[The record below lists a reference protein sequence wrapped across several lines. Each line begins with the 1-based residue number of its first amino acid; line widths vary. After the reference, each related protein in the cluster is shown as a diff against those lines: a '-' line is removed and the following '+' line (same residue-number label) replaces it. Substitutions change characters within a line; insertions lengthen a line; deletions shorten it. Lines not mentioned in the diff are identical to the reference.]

1 MIDGASDEGENI
13 LDSTSEKK
21 ETMNK
26 NGKDWDKGTEE
37 INEIK
42 IISIHWFNKLNQR
55 RSHNERTN

>member
-1 MIDGASDEGENI
+1 
-13 LDSTSEKK
+13 
-21 ETMNK
+21 MNK

>member
-1 MIDGASDEGENI
+1 MELVTREKIYLI
-13 LDSTSEKK
+13 QLQEKK